1 MKTYTDLEQSKKL
14 TEILPFERADMY
26 WKNGVS
32 DKYIQC
38 FTPFVI
44 DEDATNVNFDYDVPC
59 WSLAALLG
67 VLPLECEIHKQTDGS
82 LTYYYVEYPCKI
94 NKKYL
99 FSKRHDNPIDAC
111 YEMILK
117 LNEQNLFKKL
127 LEEQ

>member
-44 DEDATNVNFDYDVPC
+44 DEAIL
-59 WSLAALLG
+59 SLSA
-67 VLPLECEIHKQTDGS
+67 
-82 LTYYYVEYPCKI
+82 
-94 NKKYL
+94 
-99 FSKRHDNPIDAC
+99 
-111 YEMILK
+111 
-117 LNEQNLFKKL
+117 
-127 LEEQ
+127 